1 MRIREEIDSSMRQ
14 GFLELAKAKNSEQMR
29 ILGAFQSAPKRVQ
42 ATRKIAGRE
51 NNGAMFFSICILAS
65 SS

>member
-1 MRIREEIDSSMRQ
+1 MRQ

-51 NNGAMFFSICILAS
+51 NTDAMFFSICILVS